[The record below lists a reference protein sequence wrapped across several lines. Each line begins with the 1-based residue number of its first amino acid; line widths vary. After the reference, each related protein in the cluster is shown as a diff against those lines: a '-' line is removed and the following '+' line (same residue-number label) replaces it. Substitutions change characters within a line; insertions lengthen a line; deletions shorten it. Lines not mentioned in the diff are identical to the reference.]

1 MHKTMITCRTLILSM
16 VKHTF
21 NGTEAEHA
29 F

>member
-1 MHKTMITCRTLILSM
+1 MITCRTLILSM